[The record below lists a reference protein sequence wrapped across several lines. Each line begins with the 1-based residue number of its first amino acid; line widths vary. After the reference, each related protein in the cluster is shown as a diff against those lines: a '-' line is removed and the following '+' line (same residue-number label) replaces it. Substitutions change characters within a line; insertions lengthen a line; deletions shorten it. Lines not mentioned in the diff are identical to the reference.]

1 MTMELSI
8 DKRVAVVTGASKGMG
23 LAIARALAA
32 EGCQV
37 CLAARTASTVEAAA
51 TAIHEETGAETM
63 AVAGDVA
70 DPELAGSLVARVNE
84 RWGPVD
90 ILVNNAGGPPPGSFL
105 DHSDA
110 VWLETLQRNFMSVV
124 RFTRAVAPAMK
135 ERRWGRILNIT
146 STIAKEPSPAMVL
159 SASARAA
166 VSAFTK
172 SVSTELAP
180 HGVTFNTICPGGVQ
194 TERLMNLLTLS
205 AEREGRPLKEVVAR
219 SVASIPAQRF
229 AAPEEVADI
238 ALLLLSDRGAYL
250 TGLSLM
256 VDGGLT
262 KSVF

>member
-1 MTMELSI
+1 MTMELSLET
-8 DKRVAVVTGASKGMG
+8 RVALVTGASKGMG

-32 EGCQV
+32 QGCRV
-37 CLAARTASTVEAAA
+37 CLVARTVEAVEAAA
-51 TAIHEETGAETM
+51 GAIHTATGTETM

-70 DPELAGSLVARVNE
+70 DPELAADLVARVRR
-84 RWGPVD
+84 RWGAVD
-90 ILVNNAGGPPPGSFL
+90 IVVNNAGGPPPGSFL

-110 VWLETLQRNFMSVV
+110 VWLETLQRNFLSVV
-124 RFTRAVAPAMK
+124 RFTRAAAPAMK

-146 STIAKEPSPAMVL
+146 STVAKEPSPAMVL

-172 SVSTELAP
+172 AVSTELAAD
-180 HGVTFNTICPGGVQ
+180 GITFNTICPGGVQ
-194 TERLMNLLTLS
+194 TERLMNLLTLA
-205 AEREGRPLKEVVAR
+205 AEREGKPLAEVVAR